1 MKRIKVKYR
10 KLGKEKVWGLADLGD
25 YTIEV
30 DSSLKNKKALEIII
44 HESLH
49 ILHPELSEDE
59 IVRNSIILTNTLW
72 HEKYRK
78 VEIGASHPM
87 QDGTK

>member
-1 MKRIKVKYR
+1 MKKIKVKYR
-10 KLGKEKVWGLADLGD
+10 KLGKQKVWGLADLGD

-30 DSSLKNKKALEIII
+30 DSTLKNKKLLEIII

-49 ILHPELSEDE
+49 ILHPELSEEE
-59 IVRNSIILTNTLW
+59 IVNNSVILTNTLW

-78 VEIGASHPM
+78 VEIGNSPPL
-87 QDGTK
+87 QDGSK